1 MSSSTGSVV
10 VSEAFKQRLQV
21 ECKARCQKQPAIY
34 ALMAGHALKVIGKE
48 STQNVMAAV
57 LQAASHDANVEAFF
71 MKTWADCDSF
81 RPESSK
87 RKLESGDVKPDWQDG
102 EIDPV

>member
-1 MSSSTGSVV
+1 MSSSAASVL
-10 VSEAFKQRLQV
+10 VSDAFKQRLQL
-21 ECKARCQKQPAIY
+21 ELQSARCQKVV
-34 ALMAGHALKVIGKE
+34 ALLNLMDPPLKVNGKE
-48 STQNVMAAV
+48 TIQNVMASI
-57 LQAASHDANVEAFF
+57 LQAAGQDSNVEKFLVKA
-71 MKTWADCDSF
+71 WADCDAC